1 MLDTLTREQ
10 FAEHQGETFRLETG
24 GSATFDLTLAEATPL
39 GGAARGGEREPFSLT
54 FRGPAEPV
62 LPQAIYPVEHPKL
75 GKLEIF
81 LVPIGPDPKEKGMR
95 YEAVFT

>member
-10 FAEHQGETFRLETG
+10 FSDHQGESFRLEADEA
-24 GSATFDLTLAEATPL
+24 SSLDLTLAEASPL
-39 GGAARGGEREPFSLT
+39 GSAARGGEREPFSLT

-62 LPQAIYPVEHPKL
+62 LPQAIYQVEHPKL